1 MTHGGHRAGSGRKLG
16 ATTKKT
22 REIAERAAEE
32 GITPLEYMLEL
43 LRKPIPEDMDAA
55 EKVAFTAMKFEAA
68 KAAAPYIHP
77 RLAAIEMKGQIGI
90 THEQAL
96 DDLR

>member
-1 MTHGGHRAGSGRKLG
+1 MAKGGYRAGSGRKPG
-16 ATTKKT
+16 STTQKT

-32 GITPLEYMLEL
+32 GITPLEYMLQL
-43 LRKPIPEDMDAA
+43 LRSEVDEDMEPSQKAA
-55 EKVAFTAMKFEAA
+55 LMALKFEAA

-77 RLAAIEMKGQIGI
+77 RLAAIEMKGNMTM